1 MAGLQWLC
9 GMLNTKA
16 ETSGYYPNLHVGMAD
31 ELTDE
36 DQFLGKSVKS
46 LITELDV
53 KIEELQ
59 RMEAVKDL
67 EIAEKEISK
76 EV

>member
-9 GMLNTKA
+9 GMLEHKA
-16 ETSGYYPNLHVGMAD
+16 NKSGYYPNLHVGMAD

-36 DQFLGKSVKS
+36 DQFLGKSILSVKS
-46 LITELDV
+46 IQLLEREDISLEP
-53 KIEELQ
+53 IE
-59 RMEAVKDL
+59 D
-67 EIAEKEISK
+67 IAEKK